1 MLFLLGYFYIFLG
14 LVFLFIPLIYLE
26 VGRPRDFIKAG
37 LSLLVG
43 LTLIIK
49 NKLIENLSLS
59 IYLLITILVFLYQLE
74 IFSYR
79 WNQLTDKEKKRL
91 KTLLE
96 FKKNF
101 LKIFEAL
108 NLAVANLKDSMQYL
122 VFFRNNKNINKKK
135 WVRNDKNDNIKA

>member
-122 VFFRNNKNINKKK
+122 AFFRNNKNINKKK

>member
-108 NLAVANLKDSMQYL
+108 NLAAANLKDSMQYL
-122 VFFRNNKNINKKK
+122 AFFRNNKNINKKK